1 MKSAVNRRVPLL
13 AHAEGMPFALRVG
26 DIKFVTDDSPET
38 TYSDFL
44 ELHNSCTDGPK
55 QGGFAQT

>member
-1 MKSAVNRRVPLL
+1 
-13 AHAEGMPFALRVG
+13 MPFALRVG